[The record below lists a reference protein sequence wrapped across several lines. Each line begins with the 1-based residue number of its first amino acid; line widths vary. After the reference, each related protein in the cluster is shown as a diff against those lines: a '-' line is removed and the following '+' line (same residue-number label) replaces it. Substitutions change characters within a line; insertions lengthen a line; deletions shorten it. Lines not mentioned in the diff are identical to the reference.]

1 MILEQHQLHRTD
13 LIKRCEQGDTE
24 AQFKVYEQYYKAMLN
39 TAYRIVGDRFEAE
52 DVMQESFLAAFTKL
66 HTFSG
71 DVSFGAWLK
80 RIVVNKSITIL
91 KKNSRMEMTSLEVV
105 KEQKAEIES
114 VDYSI
119 LNIDDLK
126 SALEELKSNYKLALT
141 LNLIEGYDAEEISQI
156 MDISYE
162 NSRTTISRAK
172 NKLRQLL
179 EAKICE
185 AN

>member
-1 MILEQHQLHRTD
+1 MEQHQLHRTE
-13 LIKRCEQGDTE
+13 LLKRCEQGNKE
-24 AQFKVYEQYYKAMLN
+24 AQFKVYEQYYKAMFN
-39 TAYRIVGDRFEAE
+39 TAYRILGDRYEAE

-80 RIVVNKSITIL
+80 RIVINKSLTIL
-91 KKNSRMEMTSLEVV
+91 KKNSRLETTSLEMVQ
-105 KEQKAEIES
+105 EQKAAVES
-114 VDYSI
+114 VDYSV
-119 LNIDDLK
+119 LNVSDIK
-126 SALEELKSNYKLALT
+126 SALEDLKSNYKLALT

-172 NKLRQLL
+172 NKLRQVLVQ
-179 EAKICE
+179 KICK

>member
-1 MILEQHQLHRTD
+1 MKQHQPYRTE
-13 LIKRCEQGDTE
+13 LLKRCEQGNTE
-24 AQFKVYEQYYKAMLN
+24 AQFKVYEQYYKAMFN
-39 TAYRIVGDRFEAE
+39 TAYRILGDRYEAE

-66 HTFSG
+66 HTFKG

-80 RIVVNKSITIL
+80 RIVVNKSLTTL
-91 KKNSRMEMTSLEVV
+91 KKNSRLEMTSLEVV
-105 KEQKAEIES
+105 QEQKVEEET

-119 LNIDDLK
+119 LNVNELK
-126 SALEELKSNYKLALT
+126 SALEDLKSNYRLALT
-141 LNLIEGYDAEEISQI
+141 LNLIEGYDAEEIAQI

-172 NKLRQLL
+172 NKLRQVLVQ
-179 EAKICE
+179 KICK

>member
-1 MILEQHQLHRTD
+1 MEPRQLHRTE
-13 LIKRCEQGDTE
+13 LLKRCEQGNTE
-24 AQFKVYEQYYKAMLN
+24 AQFKVYEQYYKAMFN
-39 TAYRIVGDRFEAE
+39 TAYRILGDRFEAE

-80 RIVVNKSITIL
+80 RIVINKSLTVL
-91 KKNSRMEMTSLEVV
+91 KKNSRLEMTSLEVV
-105 KEQKAEIES
+105 QEQKADFES

-119 LNIDDLK
+119 LNISDLK
-126 SALEELKSNYKLALT
+126 SALNDLKSNYKLALT

-172 NKLRQLL
+172 NKLRQVL
-179 EAKICE
+179 AQKICK